1 MKMEL
6 PEGFFGNDILELE
19 AFDEYGK
26 SICTWT
32 WPIHYA
38 GEYFAS
44 HSPLA
49 EGGQA
54 AAVSEA
60 GGAVTLSAS
69 GVEVRFDTA
78 TGELSGVSVD
88 GRTFPFGDMEPV
100 GIKMKFTEGYSRR
113 DGEDALYVAKY
124 LGAVDSIVWRMT
136 PGGKLG
142 MDVVLLNR
150 DNGGVRGGFDDGFM
164 DTDVKDLGFSFSYP
178 EENVS
183 GMQWLGRGP
192 YRVWKNR
199 IRGHN
204 IDLWQKDWNNT
215 ITGRPVKGMLE
226 YPEFKGY
233 HANIYWA
240 ELQSETAPLTIY
252 SEEDGLFLKVYNP
265 EEAPDSP
272 ARVFPVLPEGDIA
285 LLLDIQAIKSFKPI
299 HQQGP
304 HSQPGNIRIKSGD
317 EGLKIKVWF
326 DFR

>member
-1 MKMEL
+1 
-6 PEGFFGNDILELE
+6 
-19 AFDEYGK
+19 
-26 SICTWT
+26 
-32 WPIHYA
+32 
-38 GEYFAS
+38 
-44 HSPLA
+44 
-49 EGGQA
+49 
-54 AAVSEA
+54 
-60 GGAVTLSAS
+60 
-69 GVEVRFDTA
+69 
-78 TGELSGVSVD
+78 
-88 GRTFPFGDMEPV
+88 
-100 GIKMKFTEGYSRR
+100 
-113 DGEDALYVAKY
+113 
-124 LGAVDSIVWRMT
+124 MT

-178 EENVS
+178 EENVK

-215 ITGRPVKGMLE
+215 ITGKPVKGMLE

-240 ELQSETAPLTIY
+240 SMQSDVAPLTIY
-252 SEEDGLFLKVYNP
+252 SEEDGLFLKVYSLD
-265 EEAPDSP
+265 EAPDSP

>member
-1 MKMEL
+1 MEKQTSVWAIL
-6 PEGFFGNDILELE
+6 PVLFGFFVMGFCDIVGISSDYARE
-19 AFDEYGK
+19 AFGWSHTMAGFVPSMVFIWFLFF
-26 SICTWT
+26 SI
-32 WPIHYA
+32 
-38 GEYFAS
+38 
-44 HSPLA
+44 
-49 EGGQA
+49 
-54 AAVSEA
+54 
-60 GGAVTLSAS
+60 
-69 GVEVRFDTA
+69 
-78 TGELSGVSVD
+78 
-88 GRTFPFGDMEPV
+88 PV